1 MTGLDKDIFRAA
13 RALTTLLNEALDH
26 WNYLC
31 PYLEELY
38 SALNKSLDEYN
49 NEFPKEVSEIIE
61 EDRDAF
67 LRSKGE
73 NND

>member
-1 MTGLDKDIFRAA
+1 MTGLDKDIFRAT

-38 SALNKSLDEYN
+38 SASNKSLE
-49 NEFPKEVSEIIE
+49 
-61 EDRDAF
+61 
-67 LRSKGE
+67 
-73 NND
+73 